1 MGEGERHSVILPEN
15 ERPIFLKIGNWQA
28 FKVIQFFQNRPLLS
42 PGFEGVLPSK
52 G

>member
-1 MGEGERHSVILPEN
+1 MGEEDKAFGHAPEN
-15 ERPIFLKIGNWQA
+15 ERQVFLKIGNWQA
-28 FKVIQFFQNRPLLS
+28 FMVIQVFQNRPLLS